1 MTAPTQTLAL
11 SLVEQ
16 VALDLSLDLDD
27 IRADYYGRSMYGA
40 TCFGIV
46 ICAELVFPFLCELT
60 LALAELDEP
69 GAECARGLAR
79 AARTDSMGYDKVLYF
94 PGWTLSTADDQP
106 SRGPGSA
113 ATLPA
118 APEDDLSED
127 R

>member
-60 LALAELDEP
+60 LA
-69 GAECARGLAR
+69 R
-79 AARTDSMGYDKVLYF
+79 AARTNSMGYDKVLYF